1 MTHCDIYISRNDA
14 IRIVKPIGD
23 KMRFLRRF
31 WLKTKLFSTVI
42 WRGLE
47 EGQMRKAQWY
57 LKNHTY
63 ID

>member
-1 MTHCDIYISRNDA
+1 MPFGSFNL
-14 IRIVKPIGD
+14 IGD
-23 KMRFLRRF
+23 IMKFLRRF
-31 WLKTKLFSTVI
+31 WRKVKVFCTIV